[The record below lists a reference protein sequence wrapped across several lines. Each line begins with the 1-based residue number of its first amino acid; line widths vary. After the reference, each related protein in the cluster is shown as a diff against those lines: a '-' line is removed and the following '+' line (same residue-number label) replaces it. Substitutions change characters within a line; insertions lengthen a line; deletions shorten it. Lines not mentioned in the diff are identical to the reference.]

1 MSLTRRLRGIM
12 NRRMPYLMTCHQ
24 VDALTVDYIDGAL
37 RRGPHRRVRLHLH
50 MCPDCR
56 AFLGSYAATIRA
68 ARAAAAGD
76 DAAPGDLSAAVISRL
91 SHGT

>member
-1 MSLTRRLRGIM
+1 MSFIRRLRGIM
-12 NRRMPYLMTCHQ
+12 NRRVPYLMTCRQ
-24 VDALTVDYIDGAL
+24 VDALTVDYVDGAL
-37 RRGPHRRVRLHLH
+37 RRGPRRRVRLHLR

-56 AFLGSYAATIRA
+56 SFLGSYAATIRA

-76 DAAPGDLSAAVISRL
+76 DAAPDNLEAAVISRL